1 MTLEQV
7 RSQLAAFLTEG
18 GVNAMESWPAERR
31 TDRSEPVA
39 LVSLLELSCAAA
51 GLLDYLGQRLDEAT
65 GQWNELYGRKA
76 RLTFALDI
84 VAPVQVGAQACRAA
98 FERTVR
104 LLQSE
109 KPVGLSVRELS
120 AGEVDYDE
128 KEGLLKLR
136 CTLVCDG
143 WLYTAGEE
151 AGTFFDF
158 TLRGDVK
165 T

>member
-7 RSQLAAFLTEG
+7 RAQLAAFLVEG
-18 GVNAMESWPAERR
+18 GVDAMESWPMERR

-39 LVSLLELSCAAA
+39 VVSLLELSCAAA
-51 GLLDYLGQRLDEAT
+51 GLQDYLGQQLDEAS
-65 GQWNELYGRKA
+65 GQWNEVYGRKA

-84 VAPVQVGAQACRAA
+84 IAPAQLGASACRTA
-98 FERTVR
+98 FERTVQV
-104 LLQSE
+104 LQSR

-120 AGEVDYDE
+120 AGEVDFDE

-151 AGTFFDF
+151 AGTFLDF

-165 T
+165 A

>member
-7 RSQLAAFLTEG
+7 RAQLAAFLTEG
-18 GVNAMESWPAERR
+18 GVDAMESWPMERR
-31 TDRSEPVA
+31 TERTQPVA
-39 LVSLLELSCAAA
+39 VVSLLELSCAAA
-51 GLLDYLGQRLDEAT
+51 GLQDYLGQRLDETT
-65 GQWNELYGRKA
+65 GQWNEVYGRKA

-84 VAPVQVGAQACRAA
+84 LAPAQLGASACRAA
-98 FERTVR
+98 FERTVQV
-104 LLQSE
+104 LQSE

-120 AGEVDYDE
+120 AGEVDFDE

-151 AGTFFDF
+151 AGTFLDF